1 MSLKARLA
9 EDMKTAMRA
18 KDSTALSTVRL
29 VNAAVKQFEVD
40 ERTEADDAKVI
51 AIITKMVKQRND
63 SAKIYTD
70 AGRTDLAEKENAE
83 AEVLKRYLPQM
94 MPPEEIRS
102 AVEAAIAETGA
113 AGMGDMGKVMGVLKT
128 KLAGKADM
136 GEVNK
141 VLKSVLTAR

>member
-1 MSLKARLA
+1 MSLKTRLA
-9 EDMKTAMRA
+9 EDMKTAIRA
-18 KDSTALSTVRL
+18 KDSVTLSTVRL
-29 VNAAVKQFEVD
+29 INAAIKQFEVD
-40 ERTEADDAKVI
+40 KRTEADDTKVI

-102 AVEAAIAETGA
+102 AVEAAVAETGA
-113 AGMGDMGKVMGVLKT
+113 SGMGDMGKVMGVLKT

-141 VLKSVLTAR
+141 VLKSILTG